1 MTLQGGVPAHRLKQM
16 KRAMRRAVLARRDAL
31 TEAERTAKSSSITER
46 LLALPE
52 IDDARTIMLFWSFGS
67 EVDTS
72 PMIERLAAEGRHVVL
87 PRIES
92 GEALPVTYRP
102 GDPVSET
109 AFGAMEPSAGAVVDP
124 ERLDAVVTPGVAFD
138 RACNRIG
145 YGGGFYDRLLRRAR
159 TDSSTIAAAFAVQ
172 VVDAVPVGHQ
182 DRRVD
187 IVVTEDEVIRCGG
200 T

>member
-1 MTLQGGVPAHRLKQM
+1 VTPAGGVPAHRLKQM
-16 KRAMRRAVLARRDAL
+16 KRALRREVLARRDAL
-31 TEAERTAKSSSITER
+31 PGAERAAKSSAITER
-46 LLALPE
+46 VLALPE
-52 IDDARTIMLFWSFGS
+52 VDDARTIMLFWSFGS

-72 PMIERLAAEGRHVVL
+72 QMIERLVAEGRHVVL

-102 GDPVSET
+102 GDPVSGT
-109 AFGAMEPSAGAVVDP
+109 MFGAMEPSAGAIVDP

-138 RACNRIG
+138 RAGNRVG
-145 YGGGFYDRLLRRAR
+145 YGGGFYDRLFRRTR
-159 TDSSTIAAAFAVQ
+159 PDIHTIAVAFAVQ
-172 VVDAVPVGHQ
+172 LVDAVPVGHQ

-187 IVVTEDEVIRCGG
+187 IVVTEDEVIRLGG

>member
-1 MTLQGGVPAHRLKQM
+1 VTVEGDVPAHRLKQM
-16 KRAMRRAVLARRDAL
+16 KHATRREVLARRDAL
-31 TEAERTAKSSSITER
+31 TQAERAAKSSAITER

-72 PMIERLAAEGRHVVL
+72 PMIERLAAEGRNVAL

-109 AFGAMEPSAGAVVDP
+109 AFGAMEPSAGAVLDP
-124 ERLDAVVTPGVAFD
+124 GRLDAVITPGVAFD
-138 RACNRIG
+138 RSCNRMG

-159 TDSSTIAAAFAVQ
+159 VDVATIAVGFAVQ
-172 VVDAVPVGHQ
+172 LVDAVPVGHLA
-182 DRRVD
+182 RPVD
-187 IVVTEDEVIRCGG
+187 IVVTEDEVLRCGR

>member
-1 MTLQGGVPAHRLKQM
+1 MTWEGSVPANRLKQM
-16 KRAMRRAVLARRDAL
+16 KRAMRREVLARRDAL
-31 TEAERTAKSSSITER
+31 TQTQRAEKSSAITER

-72 PMIERLAAEGRHVVL
+72 PMIERLAAEGRNVVL
-87 PRIES
+87 PRIDS

-109 AFGAMEPSAGAVVDP
+109 AFGAMEPSEGAVLDP
-124 ERLDAVVTPGVAFD
+124 ERLDAVVVPGLAFD
-138 RACNRIG
+138 RGCNRVG
-145 YGGGFYDRLLRRAR
+145 YGGGFYDRLFRRAR
-159 TDSSTIAAAFAVQ
+159 PDVAAIAVAFAVQ
-172 VVDAVPVGHQ
+172 LVDAVPVGHQ